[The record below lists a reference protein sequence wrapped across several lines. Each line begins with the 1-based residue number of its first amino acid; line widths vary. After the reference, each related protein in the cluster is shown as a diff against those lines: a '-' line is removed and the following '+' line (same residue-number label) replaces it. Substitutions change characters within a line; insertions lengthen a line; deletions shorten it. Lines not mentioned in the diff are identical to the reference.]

1 MFNLA
6 FENQHEPGY
15 VTEKPFDALIAGTVP
30 IYKGDSA
37 HLKSLLPHP
46 DAAIFLDD
54 FKDIKSLIGYLTF
67 LSQNE
72 TAYERHRAWRHDYTY
87 EGVRH
92 KDYLTDITSQT
103 SPHRYHLTSTI
114 LHICSL
120 VGSIPLIY
128 SSLAPTHTN
137 FRHVP
142 PSSLILL

>member
-6 FENQHEPGY
+6 FENQHESGY

-30 IYKGDSA
+30 VYKGDSA

-54 FKDIKSLIGYLTF
+54 FKDVKSLVAYLNH

-72 TAYERHRAWRHDYTY
+72 TAYERHRAWRHDYTF

-92 KDYLTDITSQT
+92 VTNITN
-103 SPHRYHLTSTI
+103 
-114 LHICSL
+114 
-120 VGSIPLIY
+120 V
-128 SSLAPTHTN
+128 TN
-137 FRHVP
+137 VMNITNVTNTTLPCNTPRHV
-142 PSSLILL
+142 SSTPHCAAITHLL